1 MMFIPKKKF
10 IKRSPVV
17 VNQGPRIV
25 VNQGLPVVVNQGLPF
40 VFNQG
45 LPVVF
50 NQGLPVPVLRR
61 QVIVKKIKKLKN
73 NNKTNIKNASIILK
87 RKNKSSKKS
96 DEILLLFDRRGYW
109 VTPGGGIN
117 RNERAWDAAK
127 REFEEEVGDKLPKC
141 YKTDR
146 YNFKK
151 YGTRVYLCRTNKRSV
166 NFIKNIEIS
175 HHKWV
180 SIKKIK
186 ADKKN
191 KLGLR
196 KCVRSTLLD
205 VIREANLS

>member
-1 MMFIPKKKF
+1 MMLIPKKKY
-10 IKRSPVV
+10 IMR
-17 VNQGPRIV
+17 PRIV
-25 VNQGLPVVVNQGLPF
+25 VSRTPPVLVNQRFPIRFNQGPPL

-45 LPVVF
+45 FPFVV

-73 NNKTNIKNASIILK
+73 NNIKNASIILK

-117 RNERAWDAAK
+117 SNERAWHAAD
-127 REFEEEVGDKLPKC
+127 REFKEEVGDKLPHC
-141 YKTDR
+141 YRIDG
-146 YNFKK
+146 YNFKNYK
-151 YGTRVYLCRTNKRSV
+151 TRVYLCRTNQRNI
-166 NFIKNIEIS
+166 NFTPNREIS
-175 HHKWV
+175 HYKWV
-180 SIKKIK
+180 SIKEIK

-196 KCVRSTLLD
+196 GCVRSTLLD
-205 VIREANLS
+205 VIKKENLF